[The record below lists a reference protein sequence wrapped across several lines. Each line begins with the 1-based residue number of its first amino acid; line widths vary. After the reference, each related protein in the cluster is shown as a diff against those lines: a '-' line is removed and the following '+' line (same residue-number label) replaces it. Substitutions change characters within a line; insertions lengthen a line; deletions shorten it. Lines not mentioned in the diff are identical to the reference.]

1 MLRED
6 PRSRPNIYQA
16 LREGCSM
23 QGREVPIKDV
33 SLAHTKAHTILD
45 MKLKEVIIDLL
56 GS

>member
-45 MKLKEVIIDLL
+45 MKLKEVITDLL